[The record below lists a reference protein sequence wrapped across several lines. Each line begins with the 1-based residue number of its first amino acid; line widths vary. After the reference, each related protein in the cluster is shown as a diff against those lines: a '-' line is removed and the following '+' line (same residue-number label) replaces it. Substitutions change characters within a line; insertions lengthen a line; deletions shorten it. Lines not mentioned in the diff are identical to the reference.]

1 MSPKMFDKSSV
12 DVVLIDDWKVGQF
25 LPERLRKSEK
35 VWVVVNKL
43 SNFHTVLNNHQ
54 LLTLGERKDV
64 SHDLCHY
71 QGGSY

>member
-1 MSPKMFDKSSV
+1 MSPKTFNKSSV

-25 LPERLRKSEK
+25 LPEGLRKSEK
-35 VWVVVNKL
+35 VWAVVNKL

-54 LLTLGERKDV
+54 LLTLGEGKAI
-64 SHDLCHY
+64 SHALCHY